1 MTLTSRLR
9 RIVSPSLLAVAGLS
23 TGNALDLATF
33 EIFAQGSG
41 IGNATYAQIIIVDHL
56 DGPGGE
62 PSYRLFESLE
72 FTPNN
77 VGESFIVDSS
87 DPQFELFKQTITNGT
102 NDRFGWG
109 VNFKPGGG
117 GVGFEGDES
126 FLFSAGTHY
135 PGPGYFTS
143 GGTLSGPDYAGYEI
157 SKIELTVDSFEFASD
172 GLSYSHDLRATVKIV
187 SVPEPSGAAM
197 LLLGVVAIGARRR
210 SR

>member
-1 MTLTSRLR
+1 MTLSSRLL
-9 RIVSPSLLAVAGLS
+9 RIASPCLLALAGLS
-23 TGNALDLATF
+23 TASALDLATF
-33 EIFAQGSG
+33 EVFAQGSG
-41 IGNATYAQIIIVDHL
+41 IGNVTHAQIIIVDHL
-56 DGPGGE
+56 VGTEGA
-62 PSYRLFESLE
+62 PSYQLFESLE
-72 FTPNN
+72 FTPDD
-77 VGESFIVDSS
+77 VGESFVVDSS

-109 VNFKPGGG
+109 VNFMPGGG

-143 GGTLSGPDYAGYEI
+143 IGTLSGPDYAGHTI
-157 SKIELTVDSFEFASD
+157 SQIVLTLDSFALEAD
-172 GLSYSHDLRATVKIV
+172 GVSYSHDLRATVRIV
-187 SVPEPSGAAM
+187 SVPEPSSAAM